1 MKVKELKEIIKDM
14 PDDDILFIALFDKDE
29 ADEHAMSNLNDE
41 KDFKFSEYDWSDIVD
56 KMNSDEGVWQE
67 IMGSFR
73 YCVEVAFNKTKKG
86 DNDNSK

>member
-1 MKVKELKEIIKDM
+1 MKVKELKEVIKDM

-41 KDFKFSEYDWSDIVD
+41 KDFKFSEYDWSSIVD
-56 KMNSDEGVWQE
+56 KMNNDEGVWQE

-73 YCVEVAFNKTKKG
+73 YFVEVGFNKTKEG
-86 DNDNSK
+86 INDNSK

>member
-1 MKVKELKEIIKDM
+1 MKVKELKEVIKDM
-14 PDDDILFIALFDKDE
+14 SDDDILFIALFDKDE

-41 KDFKFSEYDWSDIVD
+41 KDFKFSEYDWSSIVD

-73 YCVEVAFNKTKKG
+73 YFVEVEFNKTKEG
-86 DNDNSK
+86 INDNSK

>member
-1 MKVKELKEIIKDM
+1 MKVKELKEVIKDM

-41 KDFKFSEYDWSDIVD
+41 KDFKFSEYDWSSIVD
-56 KMNSDEGVWQE
+56 KMNNDEGVWQE

-73 YCVEVAFNKTKKG
+73 YFVEVEFNKTKEG
-86 DNDNSK
+86 INDNSK

>member
-1 MKVKELKEIIKDM
+1 MKVKELKEVIKDM
-14 PDDDILFIALFDKDE
+14 SDDDILFIALFDKDE

-56 KMNSDEGVWQE
+56 KMNNDEGVWQE

-73 YCVEVAFNKTKKG
+73 HFVEVGFNKTKEG
-86 DNDNSK
+86 VNDNSK